1 MQDLISVIV
10 PVYNI
15 KDCLRRCVESICKQ
29 TYSNL
34 EILLVDD
41 GSDDGT
47 EKLVDELAREDRRI
61 RAFHKPNGGSSSARN
76 MGICQAAGK
85 YLGFVD
91 SDDYIEPE
99 MYERLM
105 ACIGETGVSIAQV
118 SRDEIDESGNRLPNV
133 CEPPKEA
140 YLCSGENFMREL
152 LLHRGD
158 CSYCTKLT
166 DRRLFEKNRF
176 PEGVLN
182 EDFHLLVEMLGETD
196 RIAILPEQDY
206 HVFYRT
212 GSNTRKKSKKEF
224 SRVFM
229 DIVDNADMVERIV
242 EKRYPALREEA
253 VRFGLYQRL
262 DYMLHI
268 PVEKMKKEDDFYR
281 SVKKYLR
288 RHIGDTIRN
297 PFLSFKNKGYLLL
310 LTAAPKMVRRIH
322 GWKMRLF
329 GGSEGRTG

>member
-15 KDCLRRCVESICKQ
+15 QDCLRRCVMSICGQ

-34 EILLVDD
+34 EIILVDD

-47 EKLVDELAREDRRI
+47 EKLVDELAKEDKRI
-61 RAFHKPNGGSSSARN
+61 RVFHKTNGGSSSARN
-76 MGICQAAGK
+76 LGIDKASGK

-91 SDDYIEPE
+91 SDDYIGPK

-105 ACIGETGVSIAQV
+105 KCIREKGVSIAQI

-140 YLCSGENFMREL
+140 YICSGENFMREL

-166 DRRLFEKNRF
+166 DRKLFEKNRF

-182 EDFHLLVEMLGETD
+182 EDFHLLVEMLEETD
-196 RIAILPEQDY
+196 GVAVLPEQDY

-229 DIVDNADMVERIV
+229 DIVDNADMAERIV
-242 EKRYPALREEA
+242 EERYPLLREEA

-268 PVEKMKKEDDFYR
+268 PVERMDKENEFYQ

-288 RHIGDTIRN
+288 KHIGDTVRN
-297 PFLSFKNKGYLLL
+297 PYLSAKNKGYLLL
-310 LTAAPKMVRRIH
+310 LTFAPKTVRRIH
-322 GWKMRLF
+322 GWKMRLS
-329 GGSEGRTG
+329 GEK